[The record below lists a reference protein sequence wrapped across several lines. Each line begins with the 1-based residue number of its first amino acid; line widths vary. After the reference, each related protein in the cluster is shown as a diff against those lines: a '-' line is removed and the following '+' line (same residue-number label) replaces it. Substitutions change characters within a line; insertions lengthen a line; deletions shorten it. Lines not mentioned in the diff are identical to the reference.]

1 MYIFVNLQICYKI
14 QEEERKLIWINSMSQ
29 SIKVCFKKNEFRE
42 PRMEQ
47 CQVSDLNLWEIRM
60 INNLEKYHR
69 SLQPAFKEVYILVS
83 RQQRRNKSIKYG
95 LIFFFLFSE
104 KKNHQK
110 FLMDSW

>member
-1 MYIFVNLQICYKI
+1 
-14 QEEERKLIWINSMSQ
+14 MSQ

-95 LIFFFLFSE
+95 LIFFFCFQ
-104 KKNHQK
+104 KKKSPEILDGLLVTHGLHVGRYQR
-110 FLMDSW
+110 LWD